1 MCEYTRFGGS
11 VLLTIKQYVRAES
24 LEQAYELNQKK
35 SNLIL
40 GGMHWMKMTTR
51 TVGTAIDLSGL
62 GLGEIVE
69 TDDRFEI
76 GCMVT
81 LRQLEQHPG
90 LTAYTHN
97 AVAHAVK
104 DIVGVQFRNTAT
116 VGGSIFGRYGFS
128 DVLTVFL
135 ALDTTVV
142 CHHAG
147 EISLEKY
154 AAMAQDRDILVK
166 LVVKKVPLQVSYQAM
181 RHARTDFP
189 ILTCAVSQVDGVWQ
203 VSVGARPYK
212 ASLVRD
218 QEGLLAQGVDV
229 QSAQKFGDYVS
240 QALNFGSNM
249 RGSAQYRR
257 QICSVLVQRAAKAAS
272 EVK

>member
-1 MCEYTRFGGS
+1 M
-11 VLLTIKQYVRAES
+11 LTIKQYVRAES

-51 TVGTAIDLSGL
+51 TVGTAIDLSDL

-69 TDDRFEI
+69 TEDRFEI

-90 LTAYTHN
+90 LNAYTCN

-116 VGGSIFGRYGFS
+116 VGGSIFGRFGFS

-135 ALDTTVV
+135 ALNTTVV

-147 EISLEKY
+147 EIPLEKY
-154 AAMAQDRDILVK
+154 AEMAQDRDILVK
-166 LVVKKVPLQVSYQAM
+166 LVVKKVPLQVAYQAM

-189 ILTCAVSQVDGVWQ
+189 ILACAVSCLDGVWQ
-203 VSVGARPYK
+203 AAVGARPYK

-218 QEGLLAQGVDV
+218 EAGLLAQGVDA
-229 QSAQKFGDYVS
+229 QSAEKFGAYVS
-240 QALNFGSNM
+240 EQLSFGSNM

-257 QICSVLVQRAAKAAS
+257 QVCGVLAQRAAMAAS

>member
-1 MCEYTRFGGS
+1 M
-11 VLLTIKQYVRAES
+11 LTIKQYVRAES

-40 GGMHWMKMTTR
+40 GGMQWMKMTTQ

-76 GCMVT
+76 GSMVT

-90 LTAYTHN
+90 LNGYTHN

-147 EISLEKY
+147 EIPLEEY
-154 AAMAQDRDILVK
+154 AGMAQDRDILVK

-189 ILTCAVSQVDGVWQ
+189 ILTCAVSQVNGVWQ
-203 VSVGARPYK
+203 ASVGARPHR

-218 QEGLLAQGVDV
+218 QGGLLAQGVDV
-229 QSAQKFGDYVS
+229 QSAQKFGEYVS

-257 QICSVLVQRAAKAAS
+257 QICSVLVQRAAMAAS

>member
-1 MCEYTRFGGS
+1 M
-11 VLLTIKQYVRAES
+11 LTIKQYVRAES

-51 TVGTAIDLSGL
+51 TVNTAIDLSGL

-90 LTAYTHN
+90 LNAYTHN
-97 AVAHAVK
+97 AVAHAVQ

-135 ALDTTVV
+135 ALNTKVV
-142 CHHAG
+142 CHRAG
-147 EISLEKY
+147 EISLEEY
-154 AAMAQDRDILVK
+154 AQMAQDRDVLVK
-166 LVVKKVPLQVSYQAM
+166 LVVEKAPLQISYQAM

-189 ILTCAVSQVDGVWQ
+189 ILTCAVSCVDGMWQ
-203 VSVGARPYK
+203 ASVGARPYK

-218 QEGLLAQGVDV
+218 EEGLLAHGVGG
-229 QSAQKFGDYVS
+229 QQAEKFGDYVTEK
-240 QALNFGSNM
+240 LNFGSNM

-257 QICSVLVQRAAKAAS
+257 QICSVLVQRAVKAAS